1 MPVMETPPQISK
13 NVSMTMMGS
22 HTESIGRPRDI
33 AFISLIPWVNG
44 SKSDAPTIMPMLNVV
59 PPGAKPIRRKFSM
72 CTRIQIKISIW
83 RMFQTL
89 WQKNKSESGIY
100 SALCYTKKIR
110 RMERL
115 NETNFFGRG

>member
-59 PPGAKPIRRKFSM
+59 PQEQS
-72 CTRIQIKISIW
+72 
-83 RMFQTL
+83 L
-89 WQKNKSESGIY
+89 SEENS
-100 SALCYTKKIR
+100 LCPQEFKLRY
-110 RMERL
+110 
-115 NETNFFGRG
+115 

>member
-1 MPVMETPPQISK
+1 METPPQISK

-22 HTESIGRPRDI
+22 HTESIGRDI

-72 CTRIQIKISIW
+72 STRIQIKILI
-83 RMFQTL
+83 
-89 WQKNKSESGIY
+89 
-100 SALCYTKKIR
+100 
-110 RMERL
+110 
-115 NETNFFGRG
+115 